1 MDVVAPKLQLISR
14 PPYGIYNVEGSL
26 KNWASL
32 RKLTTS
38 WKQTEGL
45 GSLTQLHEDAL
56 AEEKEDGQPY
66 ISDGSRDNE
75 PKKKEHVEGP
85 ILVSD
90 DSESEKEHRRRGH
103 PQVERRENT
112 EGPAPISDPEAESG
126 DEYVPCR
133 PLRGGPRRRPRGSRT
148 LVNRGYHNAQRGG
161 APLNGH
167 QRGKKSTRSARG
179 VLGREEEKKLMSQP
193 KQLVDTPCENC
204 AKEEYQCYVENERI
218 KDIGPRRLR
227 CIRCTARKI
236 VCGES
241 LDKQREQLLQRLENP

>member
-1 MDVVAPKLQLISR
+1 MEDYLPFFVGSQPFLFKIKGGPKPPDLAVTNEDLTRLAEAYTRGPDGTQEATWRKYRHCKQLSDIMDVAAPKLQLISR
-14 PPYGIYNVEGSL
+14 PPYGMYNVEGSL

-45 GSLTQLHEDAL
+45 GSLTQLREDAL

-75 PKKKEHVEGP
+75 PEKEEHVEGS

-90 DSESEKEHRRRGH
+90 DSESEKEYRRRGR
-103 PQVERRENT
+103 PQVERRENI

-126 DEYVPCR
+126 DEYVLRR
-133 PLRGGPRRRPRGSRT
+133 PLRGGPRRRPRESRT
-148 LVNRGYHNAQRGG
+148 LANRGYHNAQRGG

-167 QRGKKSTRSARG
+167 ARSR
-179 VLGREEEKKLMSQP
+179 LGRP
-193 KQLVDTPCENC
+193 
-204 AKEEYQCYVENERI
+204 
-218 KDIGPRRLR
+218 G
-227 CIRCTARKI
+227 
-236 VCGES
+236 GF
-241 LDKQREQLLQRLENP
+241 